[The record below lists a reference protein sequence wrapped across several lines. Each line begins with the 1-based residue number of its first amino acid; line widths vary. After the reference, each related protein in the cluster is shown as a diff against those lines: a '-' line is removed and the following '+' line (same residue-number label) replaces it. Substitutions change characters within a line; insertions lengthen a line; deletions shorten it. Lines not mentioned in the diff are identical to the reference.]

1 MAVNLFVDGD
11 LHFVHC
17 AFSKHVLSLA
27 IFITLQLIL
36 DSALRQSLK

>member
-1 MAVNLFVDGD
+1 MAVNLFVDVD

-17 AFSKHVLSLA
+17 AFSKHILSLE
-27 IFITLQLIL
+27 FVITLQLIL